1 MIVDC
6 VLDTNILLYAVSRNQ
21 AHRSKKTKAIDLIES
36 ERFGVSTQILQEFY
50 VNATRKADFA
60 MSSEAAIEWIE
71 NLEEVPCRPVDIAL
85 VKNAIIM
92 CEQYRISYWDG
103 AVVAATEALGAPTL
117 YTEDLSHGQSYG
129 SVTVINPF
137 IDISTERGA
146 VHEPDPLAFR
156 RNRPSH
162 RASR

>member
-1 MIVDC
+1 
-6 VLDTNILLYAVSRNQ
+6 
-21 AHRSKKTKAIDLIES
+21 
-36 ERFGVSTQILQEFY
+36 